1 MTTIDISLNNI
12 CNQRQQQLSNFST
25 PPIRYN
31 PVSPYPTYNQ
41 KQLNMRRKA
50 EILNYSAARTNTKTN
65 NYTKAEKYALLVS
78 RKNQK
83 QSFTTIFEPSFGVV
97 YYPNAVQGNIFE
109 IRRNTTVNVFDFNVI
124 KANTLSCAPN
134 NNMLPTPTS
143 SSDVPGPIEYLV
155 KDLTVPLYNYATN
168 ENAYSIYPN
177 FNAQFWNTIVQK
189 DVLCS
194 NGIDTMVLKLGILNG
209 IEQPSYNFSFS
220 TPFSIYFSAGLSS
233 RQSFDSRENII
244 AIEIT
249 AFVKYND
256 SQVTYINPVLDINGS
271 NSMTFDVSINN
282 GTPRLI
288 VNQYSGILT
297 VSNLNLYT
305 RPGYVYD
312 IYLNFDVTQKLDK
325 KDKNLSDSLIKPSV
339 GVYCNLTNLSNSIYQ
354 NTSNV
359 TLTTDITNLANI
371 PPPSFSFNG
380 I

>member
-12 CNQRQQQLSNFST
+12 CNQRRQQMLFT
-25 PPIRYN
+25 IPPTRYN
-31 PVSPYPTYNQ
+31 PESPYPTYSQ

-50 EILNYSAARTNTKTN
+50 EILSYTAARCNTKTN

-78 RKNQK
+78 GKNQK
-83 QSFTTIFEPSFGVV
+83 QSFTTLFEPSFGVV
-97 YYPNAVQGNIFE
+97 YYPTTVQGNIFE
-109 IRRNTTVNVFDFNVI
+109 IKKNTTVNVFDFNVI
-124 KANTLSCAPN
+124 TANIISCAPN
-134 NNMLPTPTS
+134 NNMVPTPTS

-168 ENAYSIYPN
+168 VNAYSIYPN
-177 FNAQFWNTIVQK
+177 FNSQFWNTIVQK
-189 DVLCS
+189 DVLCL
-194 NGIDTMVLKLGILNG
+194 NGIDTLALKLGILNG

-220 TPFSIYFSAGLSS
+220 TPFSIYFSSDLSS
-233 RQSFDSRENII
+233 RQSFDSRGNNITI
-244 AIEIT
+244 DIT

-256 SQVTYINPVLDINGS
+256 SQVTYINPSFDINGS
-271 NSMTFDVSINN
+271 YSMTFDVSINN
-282 GTPRLI
+282 GTPRLT

-312 IYLNFDVTQKLDK
+312 IYLNFDITQRL
-325 KDKNLSDSLIKPSV
+325 DKNLSDSLINPSM

-359 TLTTDITNLANI
+359 TITTDITKLANI